1 MKRLGKLNLVPCKK
15 NLIRLQDLSLEI
27 CNIIKSDAELFKKE
41 HTIPNVNI
49 TLNKQKMI
57 FSKIWYLFN
66 VTTSITGEWLY
77 EYMSLIECELLTST
91 WQACIQKGTYAVACL
106 SLYY

>member
-1 MKRLGKLNLVPCKK
+1 MKRLGKLNLVPSKK
-15 NLIRLQDLSLEI
+15 NVIRLQDLSLELY
-27 CNIIKSDAELFKKE
+27 NIIKSDTELFKKE

-66 VTTSITGEWLY
+66 ATTSITGKWWY
-77 EYMSLIECELLTST
+77 EYVPLI
-91 WQACIQKGTYAVACL
+91 
-106 SLYY
+106 

>member
-15 NLIRLQDLSLEI
+15 NLIRLQDLSLELY
-27 CNIIKSDAELFKKE
+27 NIIKSDAELFKKE

-57 FSKIWYLFN
+57 FSKIDTYLMLQLQSQVN
-66 VTTSITGEWLY
+66 DCMNT
-77 EYMSLIECELLTST
+77 CH
-91 WQACIQKGTYAVACL
+91 
-106 SLYY
+106 